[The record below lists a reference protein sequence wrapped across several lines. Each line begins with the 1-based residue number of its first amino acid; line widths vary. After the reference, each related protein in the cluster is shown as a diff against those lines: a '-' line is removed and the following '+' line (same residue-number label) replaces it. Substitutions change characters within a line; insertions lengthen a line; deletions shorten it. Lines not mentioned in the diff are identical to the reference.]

1 MQHLHSIF
9 VHAPHTP
16 LAHSSIIAPCK
27 YSYFPKCPKDI
38 SLTEIKR
45 KGLYSI
51 IFAIL
56 FAKEQY
62 DIFTIHEIIII
73 SQSRKEKHMINYN
86 CLWETMKE
94 KGITQY
100 SLIKDYHVN
109 ESQLHR
115 LRKNMVIKTSTIN
128 RLCEILDCEV
138 GDICQYTKDVPEEA

>member
-1 MQHLHSIF
+1 
-9 VHAPHTP
+9 
-16 LAHSSIIAPCK
+16 
-27 YSYFPKCPKDI
+27 
-38 SLTEIKR
+38 
-45 KGLYSI
+45 
-51 IFAIL
+51 
-56 FAKEQY
+56 
-62 DIFTIHEIIII
+62 
-73 SQSRKEKHMINYN
+73 MINYD
-86 CLWETMKE
+86 CLWETMKK